1 MLPGGAQSTRLVLAR
16 PAFALLDRV
25 GAALRPAQVQ
35 QALRRPDESSVTYLA
50 FAEGAESVDLY
61 DAVLEID
68 VEGVLRWGRVDRG
81 TRRDGGRPDA
91 RSPRRPTRPR

>member
-1 MLPGGAQSTRLVLAR
+1 MLPGGAQSTRLVVAR
-16 PAFALLDRV
+16 PAFAMLNRV
-25 GAALRPAQVQ
+25 GAALKPAQVR
-35 QALRRPDESSVTYLA
+35 QALRRPDERSITSIA

-68 VEGVLRWGRVDRG
+68 AEGAWRWRRVDRD

-91 RSPRRPTRPR
+91 S